1 MRSSAHARC
10 RARLTAL
17 AADTVVLPAIER
29 AGRERGWWPPERRWV
44 RTYGRFD
51 PGHEPYVILVFETA
65 QAPQALV
72 RVEVFDKQPGAR
84 MTDHWSARDETVGW
98 LRLSRFTSDPFLPG
112 LAALLT
118 DNGRPTILRYRPSR
132 RCTIRYDRGDDVF
145 YAKLYASNDGARSH
159 LDGESLWSAAMRGEL
174 GFRVARPDRWD
185 PHTRTRW
192 QYQVDGSPVLA
203 ALGGSEGVQVAHRIG
218 RAAGSL
224 PGSTIEP
231 RETFDPSIQ
240 FAQTVG
246 YAADLVALVPRVAD
260 TVSTLLEKLAF
271 RRRAPGRL
279 RPRAIH
285 GALLAKHWLD
295 DGATLGLVSFE
306 HFAWGDPE
314 LDAASFLGA
323 LECEPALEAPVERLA
338 EAFLAGYE
346 SVAGPLDRSLV
357 GIYRGH
363 KRLAKALRSARA
375 VQPDGDAHA
384 ERDLARVNECLEV

>member
-1 MRSSAHARC
+1 
-10 RARLTAL
+10 LTAL

-51 PGHEPYVILVFETA
+51 PGHEPYVILVLETV

-72 RVEVFDKQPGAR
+72 RVEVFDRQPGAR
-84 MTDHWSARDETVGW
+84 ITDHWSARDDTVGW

-118 DNGRPTILRYRPSR
+118 DNGRPTVLRYRPSR

-145 YAKLYASNDGARSH
+145 YAKVYASNDGERSH
-159 LDGESLWSAAMRGEL
+159 LEGESLWSAAMRGEL
-174 GFRVARPDRWD
+174 GFRVARPNRWD
-185 PHTRTRW
+185 PHTRTLW

-203 ALGGSEGVQVAHRIG
+203 SLGGSDGAQLAHRIG

-231 RETFDPSIQ
+231 RETFDSSAQ
-240 FAQTVG
+240 FARTARHG
-246 YAADLVALVPRVAD
+246 ADLVALIPRVAD
-260 TVSTLLEKLAF
+260 TVSSLLEKLTF
-271 RRRAPGRL
+271 RRRTPGRPRL
-279 RPRAIH
+279 RAIH
-285 GALLAKHWLD
+285 GAPLANHWLD
-295 DGATLGLVSFE
+295 DGTTLGLVNFE

-314 LDAASFLGA
+314 LDAATFLGA
-323 LECEPALEAPVERLA
+323 LDFEPALEVPVERLA
-338 EAFLAGYE
+338 EAFLSGYE
-346 SVAGPLDRSLV
+346 SVAGPLDRFLL

-384 ERDLARVNECLEV
+384 EHDLARVIECLE